1 MFNRKINLNLVPTV
15 AFDAFRRGVKNS
27 FRNDEKAERSLADTF
42 EKKMRKHKK
51 IYYSAGLISIIM
63 LPVLCII
70 YLKNI
75 DAFTHYGALDLY
87 VWNGT
92 DFKEETTQF
101 LNSKKFIIVN
111 LTGDLNSDTAKLNIA
126 QKNVKQII
134 STKDSIKGIKF
145 HFEKKAEY
153 WSYVRVIDILQ
164 VEKAKTFLPYKNDIW
179 FANPRIPKPDKNPKK
194 YKEIIP
200 FICVSGRLQNEYL
213 EEQKNKITYQ
223 KVIGFSKKYYL
234 IIVAYILM
242 IFFTFKRIMDEKKG
256 IR

>member
-1 MFNRKINLNLVPTV
+1 
-15 AFDAFRRGVKNS
+15 
-27 FRNDEKAERSLADTF
+27 
-42 EKKMRKHKK
+42 
-51 IYYSAGLISIIM
+51 M

-145 HFEKKAEY
+145 HFENKAEY

-179 FANPRIPKPDKNPKK
+179 FANPREVKQKSNVYKTLK
-194 YKEIIP
+194 YS
-200 FICVSGRLQNEYL
+200 FICDRTLQNEYL
-213 EEQKNKITYQ
+213 EELKNKITYER
-223 KVIGFSKKYYL
+223 VIEFSKKYYL
-234 IIVAYILM
+234 PIIAYIFML
-242 IFFTFKRIMDEKKG
+242 FFTLRRIVNEKKG

>member
-1 MFNRKINLNLVPTV
+1 
-15 AFDAFRRGVKNS
+15 
-27 FRNDEKAERSLADTF
+27 
-42 EKKMRKHKK
+42 MRKHKK

-63 LPVLCII
+63 LPVFCII

-75 DAFTHYGALDLY
+75 DAFTQYGALDLY

-92 DFKEETTQF
+92 DFKEETARF
-101 LNSKKFIIVN
+101 LNSKKFTIIN

-153 WSYVRVIDILQ
+153 WSFIRVLDILRS
-164 VEKAKTFLPYKNDIW
+164 ENAYTFLSYKNDIW
-179 FANPRIPKPDKNPKK
+179 FANPRIPKPDKNLKK
-194 YKEIIP
+194 LKEIKP
-200 FICVSGRLQNEYL
+200 LICISGRLQNEYL
-213 EEQKNKITYQ
+213 ERVQNEYLEKNKYKIIYQ
-223 KVIGFSKKYYL
+223 KVIEFSKKYYL
-234 IIVAYILM
+234 PIIAYIFM
-242 IFFTFKRIMDEKKG
+242 IFFTLRRIVNEKKG